1 MNSENI
7 INYAYSI
14 LKSMRSFYS
23 YVDVSDL
30 ERELTQYISVFNNF
44 SKLKEVI
51 NKYRFKYLVNNVF
64 KFTL

>member
-7 INYAYSI
+7 INYAYST

-30 ERELTQYISVFNNF
+30 EKELTQYTSVFNNF